1 MKPRR
6 HARSQLIRLRLDAPI
21 VAMLIIVILVFALF
35 MIIPLASLIVIPI
48 GNINFDI
55 LKSYLRYPYM
65 TLKPLGESWILINE
79 VDGVKHV
86 IVTWKNYGIILNT
99 LIAASLVTVFTSIIG
114 ITVALIMARMDFPGK
129 TIMRILVIIPLLY
142 TPFVNAF
149 VIFKFFGSDGIISH
163 ILQSLGLNM
172 TLEFQGLSGM
182 ILAQTM
188 MFWPI
193 VYLNVYSSMLQID
206 PSLEEQAENLGAK
219 GFKLFR
225 SVTLPLSLPGLASG
239 AAIVFI
245 FSMEDLAAPLAFKVD
260 DVISMRIVREIQSS
274 VSILELSLDAVILS
288 LILLSMAAAWFIA
301 VKRYVSLRQY
311 AMIVRGGRWTPR
323 LHKPSIAGYIAI
335 YGILLPWVIFSAIP
349 QIGVLVYAFTEEWI
363 GVFPSGLTL
372 DNFKYIFSEDVTFK
386 GLRNSLTYA
395 TIAVMLIIIIGVSSA
410 YVASRIKS
418 KVAEPLDVLV
428 TIPIAIPG
436 LALATGMIILYGF
449 GPLSDIPVFRYLNP
463 VDFNPAVLLIMA
475 YAVRR
480 SPFTTRAIY
489 AGLQQVSEALEEAA
503 MNLGASRTRV
513 LFSIVIPLIGINV
526 FSGALISFVYSMAE
540 VSTSITIGRVKP
552 IDEGYAPMTAV
563 MYDFLLGGYGAGNYV
578 HIVSAMAALILSV
591 QLLVIALTNIVLKQ
605 RYAFIGV

>member
-1 MKPRR
+1 MGPKHSINRIP
-6 HARSQLIRLRLDAPI
+6 IKLRLDTPI
-21 VAMLIIVILVFALF
+21 MLMLVLVLSIFALF
-35 MIIPLASLIVIPI
+35 MIIPLASLIIIPI
-48 GNINFDI
+48 ENISLDI
-55 LKSYLRYPYM
+55 LKSYFQYPYM
-65 TLKPLGESWILINE
+65 TLDPLGESWILVNE

-86 IVTWKNYGIILNT
+86 IVTWKNYGIIFNT
-99 LIAASLVTVFTSIIG
+99 LIAASLVTLFTSIIG
-114 ITVALIMARMDFPGK
+114 IVVALIMARLDFPGK
-129 TIMRILVIIPLLY
+129 TIMRILVIVPLLY

-149 VIFKFFGSDGIISH
+149 VIFKFFGSDGIISY
-163 ILQSLGLNM
+163 ILQSIGLGI
-172 TLEFQGLSGM
+172 TIEFQGLSGM

-206 PSLEEQAENLGAK
+206 PSLEEQAENLGAR

-260 DVISMRIVREIQSS
+260 DVMSMRIVREIQSS
-274 VSILELSLDAVILS
+274 VSILELSLDAVVLS
-288 LILLSMAAAWFIA
+288 LILLSMATVWFIA
-301 VKRYVSLRQY
+301 VKRYVSLKQY

-323 LHKPSIAGYIAI
+323 LHKPRLAGYLVV
-335 YGILLPWVIFSAIP
+335 YLILLPWVIFSAIP
-349 QIGVLVYAFTEEWI
+349 QIGVLIYAFTEEWI
-363 GVFPSGLTL
+363 GIFPSGLTL
-372 DNFKYIFSEDVTFK
+372 DNFRYIFSEDVTFK

-395 TIAVMLIIIIGVSSA
+395 SIAVLLIIIIGVSSA
-410 YVASRIKS
+410 YVASRVKS
-418 KVAEPLDVLV
+418 RITEPLDVLV

-436 LALATGMIILYGF
+436 LALATGMILLYGF
-449 GPLSDIPVFRYLNP
+449 GPLSSIPLFKYFNP
-463 VDFNPAVLLIMA
+463 VDFNPALLLIMA

-489 AGLQQVSEALEEAA
+489 AGLQQVSETLEEAA
-503 MNLGASRTRV
+503 MNLGASRSKV
-513 LFSIVIPLIGINV
+513 LFSIVVPLIGINV

-540 VSTSITIGRVKP
+540 VSTSITVGRVKP

-563 MYDFLLGGYGAGNYV
+563 MYDFLVGGYGAGNYV

-591 QLLVIALTNIVLKQ
+591 QLLVITLTNIVLKQ